1 MKIYLSGKMAPVTGS
16 TAGIG
21 LTITKGPAT
30 AGTSVI
36 VNGRPQ
42 LGQRLSRRPAAMSKA
57 CLPVSRRLTGAAS

>member
-1 MKIYLSGKMAPVTGS
+1 MKIDVSSKMALVTGS

-21 LTITKGPAT
+21 LAIAKGLAT

-42 LGQRLSRRPAAMSKA
+42 PGQRLSRRPAAMSKA
-57 CLPVSRRLTGAAS
+57 CLSISRRLTGAAS